1 MALRRIVLQD
11 IAVYCDAE
19 YLRLGVHP
27 NGHLNRQV
35 SLLMQPYPSPSLYLP
50 APAVGTHSQLKKLQ
64 MCVARLQNFAEQR
77 DLGAAHPYQ
86 SVSPENSSI

>member
-1 MALRRIVLQD
+1 MALWRIVLQD

-19 YLRLGVHP
+19 YLRLGLHP

-35 SLLMQPYPSPSLYLP
+35 SLLMQPYPHSLYLS

-64 MCVARLQNFAEQR
+64 MCVARLQKFVEQR

-86 SVSPENSSI
+86 SVRPENSSI